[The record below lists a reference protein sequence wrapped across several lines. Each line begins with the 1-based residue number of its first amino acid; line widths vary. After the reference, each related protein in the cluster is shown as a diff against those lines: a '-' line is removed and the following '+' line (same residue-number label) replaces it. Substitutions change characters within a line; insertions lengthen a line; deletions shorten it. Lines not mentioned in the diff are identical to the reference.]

1 MHQVQ
6 YGRVH
11 QEGFLL
17 VQQGVHIKVTF
28 YFILSKGLKLLTFLL
43 VLYMFCNMS
52 SLPIEEVVYE
62 VER

>member
-1 MHQVQ
+1 M
-6 YGRVH
+6 
-11 QEGFLL
+11 
-17 VQQGVHIKVTF
+17 
-28 YFILSKGLKLLTFLL
+28 LSKGLKLLTFLL